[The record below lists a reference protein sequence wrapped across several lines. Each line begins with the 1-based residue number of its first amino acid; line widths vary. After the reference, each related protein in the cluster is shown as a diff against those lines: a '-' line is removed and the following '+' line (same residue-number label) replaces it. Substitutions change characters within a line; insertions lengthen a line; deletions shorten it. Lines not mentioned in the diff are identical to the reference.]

1 MIHHG
6 EERFGSVLD
15 FKNIIGCVQ
24 PGVNPFK
31 YNNYGCYCSF
41 GGHGTPVDEVDQCC
55 KVHDEFY
62 GVQMRIPQ
70 CRGFFKQ
77 RYFIYSPYEQVFPSM
92 NFFFADD
99 TGIFQ
104 DVTDTIHGP
113 DSPIINTRS
122 WQKITLD
129 RNKCCEIEMNF
140 SETLKKDRRNNIK
153 YYTTF
158 LW

>member
-1 MIHHG
+1 LFPSSMLVPRAACTGSG

-70 CRGFFKQ
+70 CRDVGLT
-77 RYFIYSPYEQVFPSM
+77 SL
-92 NFFFADD
+92 
-99 TGIFQ
+99 Q
-104 DVTDTIHGP
+104 DVP
-113 DSPIINTRS
+113 A
-122 WQKITLD
+122 Q
-129 RNKCCEIEMNF
+129 
-140 SETLKKDRRNNIK
+140 
-153 YYTTF
+153 
-158 LW
+158 